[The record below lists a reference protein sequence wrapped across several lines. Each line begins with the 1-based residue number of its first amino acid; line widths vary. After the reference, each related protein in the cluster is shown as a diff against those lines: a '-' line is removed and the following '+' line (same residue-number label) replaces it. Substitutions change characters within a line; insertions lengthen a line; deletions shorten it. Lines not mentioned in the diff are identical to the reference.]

1 MSNILSNLID
11 TAGKW
16 VNETFIDTSE
26 LRRQLKGFHAV
37 DTPLS
42 QLGLDTYETGTKTK
56 KQQLDK
62 QVLWTLKNRN
72 ELFNRIDSIAD
83 HHIAKKIRD
92 VIISDGF
99 NEVNNSNEMFIKYT
113 DPENPEKAAQ
123 FTEDIRKMIRRTGFL
138 EILRDNIFSE
148 GFKYGELFLS
158 KQAEYGRGIIEVVDD
173 IDLRDHIAIYSK
185 ANFLG
190 AVRLKHGRRSAALDG
205 DFIPASKIAHFM
217 LNYERK
223 NLHIV
228 IDNKNYER
236 MQQIIKEK
244 IRCAA
249 PILEPVID
257 LIKQYNQLEVISGAI
272 ELARAI
278 QPILL
283 GVGVSPEQDIGKITK
298 QLQDWSNALNKNKNS
313 VINSI
318 QSDLISQETLLK
330 NMNTIELIPYD
341 VENNANAMRQ
351 ISLNYGET
359 NLIEKI
365 NDVRKTIAMAVGI
378 PEQYISTTTY
388 NGQKDTK
395 EDTIQTNPCYS
406 MMLSRIQILIAK
418 GLRDFAYDH
427 LKTKYSTEE
436 GILKRDVD
444 KDKIEVIFES
454 STNLNDRLENESMM
468 LRGEMMSSLLSVVDS
483 VAGSPNIDVK
493 VSTDAFL
500 EMWQS
505 QFRNTPSVRNV
516 FVKQTAEDIKVQ
528 RGDLGL
534 PDSDETTELPKI
546 EVPVQ
551 QDNVE
556 KEEEAEANFKEEAR
570 DRKSEQAEKERNM
583 KKAENDG
590 DDAIRGL
597 LG

>member
-1 MSNILSNLID
+1 MANIFSNFINS
-11 TAGKW
+11 AGQW
-16 VNETFIDTSE
+16 INETFIDTTE

-42 QLGLDTYETGTKTK
+42 RLGLDIYETNNQSK

-62 QVLWTLKNRN
+62 QIFWTLRDRN
-72 ELFNRIDSIAD
+72 ILFNRIDAIAD

-99 NEVNNSNEMFIKYT
+99 NEVNNSNEFFVKYT
-113 DPENPEKAAQ
+113 DNENPEKAEM
-123 FTEDIRKMIRRTGFL
+123 FTEDIRQMIRRTGFL

-158 KQAEYGRGIIEVVDD
+158 KKGENGRGIIEVVDD
-173 IDLRDHIAIYSK
+173 IELRDHIAIYSK

-190 AVRLKHGRRSAALDG
+190 AVRLKQGRRSASVLDG
-205 DFIPASKIAHFM
+205 DFIPASQIAHFM

-223 NLHIV
+223 NLHITV
-228 IDNKNYER
+228 GGKNYEK

-244 IRCAA
+244 IRCAS

-283 GVGVSPEQDIGKITK
+283 GVGVSPEQDLGKITK

-313 VINSI
+313 VLNSI
-318 QSDLISQETLLK
+318 QSDLINQETLLK
-330 NMNTIELIPYD
+330 NMNTIELVPYD

-351 ISLNYGET
+351 IMLNYGET

-365 NDVRKTIAMAVGI
+365 NDIRKTIAMAVGI

-418 GLRDFAYDH
+418 GIKDFAYDH
-427 LKTKYSTEE
+427 LRVKYSNEA
-436 GILKRDVD
+436 GVLKRDID
-444 KDKIEVIFES
+444 RDKIEVIFQS

-468 LRGEMMSSLLSVVDS
+468 LRGEMMSSLLSVIDS
-483 VAGSPNIDVK
+483 VAGSPNVQVK
-493 VSTDAFL
+493 VITDNFL
-500 EMWQS
+500 DMWRD
-505 QFRNTPSVRNV
+505 QFRSNPSVRDI
-516 FVKQTAEDIKVQ
+516 FAKQTAEDIKIQ
-528 RGDLGL
+528 RGDLDL
-534 PDSDETTELPKI
+534 PDTTTSTLPKI

-551 QDNVE
+551 AE
-556 KEEEAEANFKEEAR
+556 TPEEEPNSDTKEDAR
-570 DRKSEQAEKERNM
+570 ERKSEQAEKERNM

-590 DDAIRGL
+590 DDPIRRL

>member
-1 MSNILSNLID
+1 MANIFSNFINS
-11 TAGKW
+11 AGQW
-16 VNETFIDTSE
+16 INETFIDTTE

-42 QLGLDTYETGTKTK
+42 RLGLDIYETNNQSK

-62 QVLWTLKNRN
+62 QIFWTLRDRN
-72 ELFNRIDSIAD
+72 ILFNRIDAIAD

-99 NEVNNSNEMFIKYT
+99 NEVNNSNEFFVKYT
-113 DPENPEKAAQ
+113 DNENPEKAEM
-123 FTEDIRKMIRRTGFL
+123 FTEDIRQMIRRTGFL

-158 KQAEYGRGIIEVVDD
+158 KRGENGRGIIEVVDD
-173 IDLRDHIAIYSK
+173 IELRDHIAIYSK

-190 AVRLKHGRRSAALDG
+190 AVRLKQGRRSASVLDG
-205 DFIPASKIAHFM
+205 DFIPASQIAHFM

-223 NLHIV
+223 NLHITV
-228 IDNKNYER
+228 GGKNYEK

-244 IRCAA
+244 IRCAS

-283 GVGVSPEQDIGKITK
+283 GVGVSPEQDLGKITK

-313 VINSI
+313 VLSSI
-318 QSDLISQETLLK
+318 QSDLINQETLLK
-330 NMNTIELIPYD
+330 NMNTIELVPYD

-351 ISLNYGET
+351 IMLNYGET

-365 NDVRKTIAMAVGI
+365 NDIRKTIAMAVGI

-418 GLRDFAYDH
+418 GIKDFAYDH
-427 LKTKYSTEE
+427 LRVKYSNEA
-436 GILKRDVD
+436 GILKRDID
-444 KDKIEVIFES
+444 RDKIEVIFQS

-468 LRGEMMSSLLSVVDS
+468 LRGEMMSSLLSVIDS
-483 VAGSPNIDVK
+483 VAGSPNVQVK
-493 VSTDAFL
+493 VITDNFL
-500 EMWQS
+500 DMWRD
-505 QFRNTPSVRNV
+505 QFRSNPSVRDI
-516 FVKQTAEDIKVQ
+516 FAKQTAEDIKIQ
-528 RGDLGL
+528 RGDLDL
-534 PDSDETTELPKI
+534 PDTTTSTLPKI

-551 QDNVE
+551 AE
-556 KEEEAEANFKEEAR
+556 TPEEAPNSDTKEDAR
-570 DRKSEQAEKERNM
+570 ERKSEQAEKERNM

-590 DDAIRGL
+590 DDPIRGL

>member
-1 MSNILSNLID
+1 MTNIFSNFINS
-11 TAGKW
+11 AGQW
-16 VNETFIDTSE
+16 VNETFIDTTE

-42 QLGLDTYETGTKTK
+42 RLGLDIYETNDQSK

-62 QVLWTLKNRN
+62 QIFWTLRDRN
-72 ELFNRIDSIAD
+72 ILFNRIDAIAD

-99 NEVNNSNEMFIKYT
+99 NEVNNSNEFFVKYT
-113 DPENPEKAAQ
+113 DNENPEKAEM
-123 FTEDIRKMIRRTGFL
+123 FTEDIRQMIRRTGFL

-158 KQAEYGRGIIEVVDD
+158 KKAENGRGIIEVVDD
-173 IDLRDHIAIYSK
+173 IELRDHIAIYSK

-190 AVRLKHGRRSAALDG
+190 AVRLKQGRRSQSVLDG
-205 DFIPASKIAHFM
+205 DFIPASQIAHFM

-223 NLHIV
+223 NLHITV
-228 IDNKNYER
+228 GGKNYEK

-244 IRCAA
+244 IRCAS

-283 GVGVSPEQDIGKITK
+283 GVGVSPEQDMGKITK

-313 VINSI
+313 VLSSI
-318 QSDLISQETLLK
+318 QSDLINQETLLK
-330 NMNTIELIPYD
+330 NMNTIELVPYD

-351 ISLNYGET
+351 IMLNYGET

-365 NDVRKTIAMAVGI
+365 NDIRKTIAMAVGI

-406 MMLSRIQILIAK
+406 MMLSRVQILIAK
-418 GLRDFAYDH
+418 GIKDFAYDH
-427 LKTKYSTEE
+427 LRVKYSNEA
-436 GILKRDVD
+436 GVLKRDID
-444 KDKIEVIFES
+444 RDKIEVIFQS

-468 LRGEMMSSLLSVVDS
+468 LRGEMMSSLLSVIDS
-483 VAGSPNIDVK
+483 VAGSPNVQVK
-493 VSTDAFL
+493 VITDNFL
-500 EMWQS
+500 DMWRD
-505 QFRNTPSVRNV
+505 QFRSNPSVRDI
-516 FVKQTAEDIKVQ
+516 FAKQTAEDIKIQ
-528 RGDLGL
+528 RGDLDL
-534 PDSDETTELPKI
+534 PDTTTSTLPKI

-551 QDNVE
+551 AE
-556 KEEEAEANFKEEAR
+556 TPEEEPNSDTKEDAR
-570 DRKSEQAEKERNM
+570 ERKSEQAEKERNM

-590 DDAIRGL
+590 DDPIRGL

>member
-1 MSNILSNLID
+1 MANIFSNFINS
-11 TAGKW
+11 AGQW
-16 VNETFIDTSE
+16 INETFIDTTE
-26 LRRQLKGFHAV
+26 LRIQLKGFHAV

-42 QLGLDTYETGTKTK
+42 RLGLDIYETNNQSK

-62 QVLWTLKNRN
+62 QIFWTLRDRN
-72 ELFNRIDSIAD
+72 ILFNRIDAIAD

-99 NEVNNSNEMFIKYT
+99 NEVNNSNEFFVKYT
-113 DPENPEKAAQ
+113 DNENPEKAEM
-123 FTEDIRKMIRRTGFL
+123 FTEDIRQMIRRTGFL

-158 KQAEYGRGIIEVVDD
+158 KKGENGRGIIEVVDD
-173 IDLRDHIAIYSK
+173 IELRDHIAIYSK

-190 AVRLKHGRRSAALDG
+190 AVRLKQGRRSASVLDG
-205 DFIPASKIAHFM
+205 DFIPASQIAHFM

-223 NLHIV
+223 NLHITV
-228 IDNKNYER
+228 GGKNYEK

-244 IRCAA
+244 IRCAS

-283 GVGVSPEQDIGKITK
+283 GVGVSPEQDLGKITK

-313 VINSI
+313 VLNSI
-318 QSDLISQETLLK
+318 QSDLINQETLLK
-330 NMNTIELIPYD
+330 NMNTIELVPYD

-351 ISLNYGET
+351 IMLNYGET

-365 NDVRKTIAMAVGI
+365 NDIRKTIAMAVGI

-418 GLRDFAYDH
+418 GIKDFAYDH
-427 LKTKYSTEE
+427 LRVKYSNEA
-436 GILKRDVD
+436 GILKRDID
-444 KDKIEVIFES
+444 RDKIEVIFQS

-468 LRGEMMSSLLSVVDS
+468 LRGEMMSSLLSVIDS
-483 VAGSPNIDVK
+483 VAGSPNVQVK
-493 VSTDAFL
+493 VITDNFL
-500 EMWQS
+500 DMWRD
-505 QFRNTPSVRNV
+505 QFRSNPSVRDI
-516 FVKQTAEDIKVQ
+516 FAKQTAEDIKIQ
-528 RGDLGL
+528 RGDLDL
-534 PDSDETTELPKI
+534 PDTTTSTLPKI

-551 QDNVE
+551 AE
-556 KEEEAEANFKEEAR
+556 TPEEAPNSDTKEDAR
-570 DRKSEQAEKERNM
+570 ERKSEQAEKERNM

-590 DDAIRGL
+590 DDPIRGL

>member
-1 MSNILSNLID
+1 MANIFSNFINS
-11 TAGKW
+11 AGQW
-16 VNETFIDTSE
+16 INETFIDTTE

-42 QLGLDTYETGTKTK
+42 RLGLDIYETNNQSK

-62 QVLWTLKNRN
+62 QIFWTLRDRN
-72 ELFNRIDSIAD
+72 ILFNRIDAIAD

-99 NEVNNSNEMFIKYT
+99 NEVNNSNEFFVKYT
-113 DPENPEKAAQ
+113 DNENPEKAEM
-123 FTEDIRKMIRRTGFL
+123 FTEDIRQMIRRTGFL

-158 KQAEYGRGIIEVVDD
+158 KKGENGRGIIEVVDD
-173 IDLRDHIAIYSK
+173 IELRDHIAIYSK

-190 AVRLKHGRRSAALDG
+190 AVRLKQGRRSASVLDG
-205 DFIPASKIAHFM
+205 DFIPASQIAHFM

-223 NLHIV
+223 NLHITV
-228 IDNKNYER
+228 GGKNYEK

-244 IRCAA
+244 IRCAS

-283 GVGVSPEQDIGKITK
+283 GVGVSPEQDLGKITK

-313 VINSI
+313 VLNSI
-318 QSDLISQETLLK
+318 QSDLINQETLLK
-330 NMNTIELIPYD
+330 NMNTIELVPYD
-341 VENNANAMRQ
+341 VGNNANAMRQ
-351 ISLNYGET
+351 IMLNYGET

-365 NDVRKTIAMAVGI
+365 NDIRKTIAMAVGI

-418 GLRDFAYDH
+418 GIKDFAYDH
-427 LKTKYSTEE
+427 LRVKYSNEA
-436 GILKRDVD
+436 GILKRDID
-444 KDKIEVIFES
+444 RDKIEVIFQS

-468 LRGEMMSSLLSVVDS
+468 LRGEMMSSLLSVIDS
-483 VAGSPNIDVK
+483 VAGSPNVQVK
-493 VSTDAFL
+493 VITDNFL
-500 EMWQS
+500 DMWRD
-505 QFRNTPSVRNV
+505 QFRSNPSVRDI
-516 FVKQTAEDIKVQ
+516 FAKQTAEDIKIQ
-528 RGDLGL
+528 RGDLDL
-534 PDSDETTELPKI
+534 PDTTTSTLPKI

-551 QDNVE
+551 AE
-556 KEEEAEANFKEEAR
+556 TPKEAPNSDTKEDAR
-570 DRKSEQAEKERNM
+570 ERKSEQAEKERNM

-590 DDAIRGL
+590 DDPIRGL

>member
-1 MSNILSNLID
+1 MTNIFSNFINS
-11 TAGKW
+11 AGQW
-16 VNETFIDTSE
+16 INETFIDTTE

-42 QLGLDTYETGTKTK
+42 RLGLDIYETNNQSK

-62 QVLWTLKNRN
+62 QIFWTLRDRN
-72 ELFNRIDSIAD
+72 ILFNRIDAIAD

-99 NEVNNSNEMFIKYT
+99 NEVNNSNEFFVKYT
-113 DPENPEKAAQ
+113 DNENPEKAEM
-123 FTEDIRKMIRRTGFL
+123 FTEDIRQMIRRTGFL

-158 KQAEYGRGIIEVVDD
+158 KKGENGRGIIEVVDD
-173 IDLRDHIAIYSK
+173 IELRDHIAIYSK

-190 AVRLKHGRRSAALDG
+190 AVRLKQGRRSQSVLDG
-205 DFIPASKIAHFM
+205 DFIPASQIAHFM

-223 NLHIV
+223 NLHITV
-228 IDNKNYER
+228 GGKNYEKMR
-236 MQQIIKEK
+236 QIIKEK
-244 IRCAA
+244 IRCAS

-272 ELARAI
+272 EFARAI

-283 GVGVSPEQDIGKITK
+283 GVGVSPEQDLGKITK

-313 VINSI
+313 VLNSI
-318 QSDLISQETLLK
+318 QSDLINQETLLK
-330 NMNTIELIPYD
+330 NMNTIELVPYD

-351 ISLNYGET
+351 IMLNYGET

-365 NDVRKTIAMAVGI
+365 NDIRKTIAMAVGI

-418 GLRDFAYDH
+418 GIKDFAYDH
-427 LKTKYSTEE
+427 LRVKYSNEA
-436 GILKRDVD
+436 GVLKRDID
-444 KDKIEVIFES
+444 RDKIEVIFQS

-468 LRGEMMSSLLSVVDS
+468 LRGEMMSSLLSVIDS
-483 VAGSPNIDVK
+483 VAGSPNVQVK
-493 VSTDAFL
+493 VITDNFL
-500 EMWQS
+500 DMWRD
-505 QFRNTPSVRNV
+505 QFRSNPSVRDI
-516 FVKQTAEDIKVQ
+516 FAKQTAEDIKIQ
-528 RGDLGL
+528 RGDLDL
-534 PDSDETTELPKI
+534 PDTTTSTLPKI

-551 QDNVE
+551 AE
-556 KEEEAEANFKEEAR
+556 TPEEAPNSDTKEDAR
-570 DRKSEQAEKERNM
+570 ERKSEQAEKERNM

-590 DDAIRGL
+590 DDPIRGL

>member
-1 MSNILSNLID
+1 MANIFSNFINS
-11 TAGKW
+11 AGQW
-16 VNETFIDTSE
+16 INETFIDTTE

-42 QLGLDTYETGTKTK
+42 RLGLDIYETNNQSK

-62 QVLWTLKNRN
+62 QIFWTLRDRN
-72 ELFNRIDSIAD
+72 ILFNRIDAIAD

-99 NEVNNSNEMFIKYT
+99 NEVNNSNEFFVKYT
-113 DPENPEKAAQ
+113 DNENPEKAEM
-123 FTEDIRKMIRRTGFL
+123 FTEDIRQMIRRTGFL

-158 KQAEYGRGIIEVVDD
+158 KKGENGRGIIEVVDD
-173 IDLRDHIAIYSK
+173 IELRDHIAIYSK

-190 AVRLKHGRRSAALDG
+190 AVRLKQGRRSASVLDG
-205 DFIPASKIAHFM
+205 DFIPASQIAHFM

-223 NLHIV
+223 NLHITV
-228 IDNKNYER
+228 GGKNYEK

-244 IRCAA
+244 IRCAS

-283 GVGVSPEQDIGKITK
+283 GVGVSPEQDLGKITK

-313 VINSI
+313 VLNSI
-318 QSDLISQETLLK
+318 QSDLINQETLLK
-330 NMNTIELIPYD
+330 NMNTIELVPYD

-351 ISLNYGET
+351 IMLNYGET

-365 NDVRKTIAMAVGI
+365 NDIRKTIAMAVGI

-418 GLRDFAYDH
+418 GIKDFAYDH
-427 LKTKYSTEE
+427 LRVKYSNEA
-436 GILKRDVD
+436 GILKRDID
-444 KDKIEVIFES
+444 RDKIEVIFQS

-468 LRGEMMSSLLSVVDS
+468 LRGEMMSSLLSVIDS
-483 VAGSPNIDVK
+483 VAGSPNVQVK
-493 VSTDAFL
+493 VITDNFL
-500 EMWQS
+500 DMWRD
-505 QFRNTPSVRNV
+505 QFRSNPSVRDI
-516 FVKQTAEDIKVQ
+516 FAKQTAEDIKIQ
-528 RGDLGL
+528 RGDLDL
-534 PDSDETTELPKI
+534 PDTTTSTLPKI

-551 QDNVE
+551 AE
-556 KEEEAEANFKEEAR
+556 TPEEEPNSDTKEDAR
-570 DRKSEQAEKERNM
+570 ERKSEQAEKERNM

-590 DDAIRGL
+590 DDPIRGL

>member
-1 MSNILSNLID
+1 MTNIFSNFINS
-11 TAGKW
+11 AGQW
-16 VNETFIDTSE
+16 INETFIDTTE

-42 QLGLDTYETGTKTK
+42 RLGLDIYETNNQSK

-62 QVLWTLKNRN
+62 QIFWTLRDRN
-72 ELFNRIDSIAD
+72 ILFNRIDAIAD

-99 NEVNNSNEMFIKYT
+99 NEVNNSNEFCVKYT
-113 DPENPEKAAQ
+113 DNENPEKAEM
-123 FTEDIRKMIRRTGFL
+123 FTEDIRQMIRRTGFL

-158 KQAEYGRGIIEVVDD
+158 KKGENGRGIIEVVDD
-173 IDLRDHIAIYSK
+173 IELRDHIAIYSK

-190 AVRLKHGRRSAALDG
+190 AVRLKQGRRSQSVLDG
-205 DFIPASKIAHFM
+205 DFIPASQIAHFM

-223 NLHIV
+223 NLHITV
-228 IDNKNYER
+228 GGKNYEK

-244 IRCAA
+244 IRCAS

-283 GVGVSPEQDIGKITK
+283 GVGVSPEQDLGKITK

-313 VINSI
+313 VLNSI
-318 QSDLISQETLLK
+318 QSDLINQETLLK
-330 NMNTIELIPYD
+330 NMNTIELVPYD

-351 ISLNYGET
+351 IMLNYGET

-365 NDVRKTIAMAVGI
+365 NDIRKTIAMAVGI

-418 GLRDFAYDH
+418 GIKDFAYDH
-427 LKTKYSTEE
+427 LRVKYSNEA
-436 GILKRDVD
+436 GILKRDID
-444 KDKIEVIFES
+444 RDKIEVIFQS

-468 LRGEMMSSLLSVVDS
+468 LRGEMMSSLLSVIDS
-483 VAGSPNIDVK
+483 VAGSPNVQVK
-493 VSTDAFL
+493 VITDNFL
-500 EMWQS
+500 DMWRD
-505 QFRNTPSVRNV
+505 QFRSNPSVRDI
-516 FVKQTAEDIKVQ
+516 FAKQTAEDIKIQ
-528 RGDLGL
+528 RGDLDL
-534 PDSDETTELPKI
+534 PDTTTSTLPKI

-551 QDNVE
+551 AE
-556 KEEEAEANFKEEAR
+556 TPEEEPNSDTKEDAR
-570 DRKSEQAEKERNM
+570 ERKSEQAEKERNM

-590 DDAIRGL
+590 DDPIRGL

>member
-1 MSNILSNLID
+1 MANIFSNFINS
-11 TAGKW
+11 AGQW
-16 VNETFIDTSE
+16 INETFIDTTE

-42 QLGLDTYETGTKTK
+42 SLGLDMYETNNNSK

-62 QVLWTLKNRN
+62 QIYWTLRDRN
-72 ELFNRIDSIAD
+72 MLFNRIDAIAD

-99 NEVNNSNEMFIKYT
+99 NEVNNSNEFFVKYT
-113 DPENPEKAAQ
+113 DPEDPEKAEM

-158 KQAEYGRGIIEVVDD
+158 KTGENGRGIIEVVDD
-173 IDLRDHIAIYSK
+173 IELRDHIAIYSK

-190 AVRLKHGRRSAALDG
+190 AVRLKQGRRSSSVLDG

-223 NLHIV
+223 NLHITV
-228 IDNKNYER
+228 GGKNYDR

-244 IRCAA
+244 VRCAS

-283 GVGVSPEQDIGKITK
+283 GVGISPEQDIGKITK

-313 VINSI
+313 VLSSI
-318 QSDLISQETLLK
+318 QSDLINQETLLK

-351 ISLNYGET
+351 IMLNYGET

-406 MMLSRIQILIAK
+406 MMLSRVQILIAK
-418 GLRDFAYDH
+418 GIRDFAYDH
-427 LKTKYSTEE
+427 LRVKYSNEA
-436 GILKRDVD
+436 GILKRDID
-444 KDKIEVIFES
+444 KDKIEVIFQS

-468 LRGEMMSSLLSVVDS
+468 LRGEMMSSLLSVIDS
-483 VAGSPNIDVK
+483 VAGSPNIEVK
-493 VSTDAFL
+493 VITDNFL
-500 EMWQS
+500 GMWRD
-505 QFRNTPSVRNV
+505 QFRSNPSVRDI
-516 FVKQTAEDIKVQ
+516 FERQTAEDIKIQ
-528 RGDLGL
+528 RGDLDL
-534 PDSDETTELPKI
+534 PDTSTSTVPKI
-546 EVPVQ
+546 EVPIQ
-551 QDNVE
+551 ADEQPEGPNSDT
-556 KEEEAEANFKEEAR
+556 KEDVRE
-570 DRKSEQAEKERNM
+570 RKSEQAEKERNM

-590 DDAIRGL
+590 DDPIRGL

>member
-1 MSNILSNLID
+1 MANIFSNFINS
-11 TAGKW
+11 AGQW
-16 VNETFIDTSE
+16 INETFIDTTE

-42 QLGLDTYETGTKTK
+42 RLGLDIYETNNQSK

-62 QVLWTLKNRN
+62 QIFWTLRDRN
-72 ELFNRIDSIAD
+72 ILFNRIDAIAD

-99 NEVNNSNEMFIKYT
+99 NEVNNSNEFFVKYT
-113 DPENPEKAAQ
+113 DNENPEKAEM
-123 FTEDIRKMIRRTGFL
+123 FTEDIRQMIRRTGFL

-158 KQAEYGRGIIEVVDD
+158 KKGENGRGIIEVVDD
-173 IDLRDHIAIYSK
+173 IELRDHIAIYSK

-190 AVRLKHGRRSAALDG
+190 AVRLKQGRRSASVLDG
-205 DFIPASKIAHFM
+205 DFIPASQIAHFM

-223 NLHIV
+223 NLHITV
-228 IDNKNYER
+228 GGKNYEK

-244 IRCAA
+244 IRCAS

-283 GVGVSPEQDIGKITK
+283 GVGVSPEQDLGKITK

-313 VINSI
+313 VLNSI
-318 QSDLISQETLLK
+318 QSDLINQETLLK
-330 NMNTIELIPYD
+330 NMNTIELVPYD

-351 ISLNYGET
+351 IMLNYGET

-365 NDVRKTIAMAVGI
+365 NDIRKTIAMAVGI

-418 GLRDFAYDH
+418 GIKDFAYDH
-427 LKTKYSTEE
+427 LRVKYSNEA
-436 GILKRDVD
+436 GILKRDID
-444 KDKIEVIFES
+444 RDKIEVIFQS

-468 LRGEMMSSLLSVVDS
+468 LRGEMMSSLLSVIDS
-483 VAGSPNIDVK
+483 VAGSPNVQVK
-493 VSTDAFL
+493 VITDNFL
-500 EMWQS
+500 DMWRD
-505 QFRNTPSVRNV
+505 QFRSNPSVRDI
-516 FVKQTAEDIKVQ
+516 FAKQTAEDIKIQ
-528 RGDLGL
+528 RGDLDL
-534 PDSDETTELPKI
+534 PDTTTSTLPKI

-551 QDNVE
+551 AETPQEAPNSDT
-556 KEEEAEANFKEEAR
+556 KEDAR
-570 DRKSEQAEKERNM
+570 ERKSEQAEKERNM

-590 DDAIRGL
+590 DDPIRGL

>member
-1 MSNILSNLID
+1 MANIFSNFINS
-11 TAGKW
+11 AGQW
-16 VNETFIDTSE
+16 INEAFIHTTE

-42 QLGLDTYETGTKTK
+42 RLGLDIYETNNQSK

-62 QVLWTLKNRN
+62 QIFWTLRDRN
-72 ELFNRIDSIAD
+72 ILFNRIDAIAD

-99 NEVNNSNEMFIKYT
+99 NEVNNSNEFFVKYT
-113 DPENPEKAAQ
+113 DNENPEKAEM
-123 FTEDIRKMIRRTGFL
+123 FTEDIRQMIRRTGFL

-158 KQAEYGRGIIEVVDD
+158 KRGENGRGIIEVVDD
-173 IDLRDHIAIYSK
+173 IELRDHIAIYSK

-190 AVRLKHGRRSAALDG
+190 AVRLKQGRRSASVLDG
-205 DFIPASKIAHFM
+205 DFIPASQIAHFM

-223 NLHIV
+223 NLHITV
-228 IDNKNYER
+228 GGKNYEK

-244 IRCAA
+244 IRCAS

-283 GVGVSPEQDIGKITK
+283 GVGVSPEQDLGKVTK

-313 VINSI
+313 VLSSI
-318 QSDLISQETLLK
+318 QSDLINQETLLK
-330 NMNTIELIPYD
+330 NMNTIELVPYD

-351 ISLNYGET
+351 IMLNYGET

-365 NDVRKTIAMAVGI
+365 NDIRKTIAMAVGI

-418 GLRDFAYDH
+418 GIKDFAYDH
-427 LKTKYSTEE
+427 LRVKYSNEA
-436 GILKRDVD
+436 GILKRDID
-444 KDKIEVIFES
+444 RDKIEVIFQS

-468 LRGEMMSSLLSVVDS
+468 LRGEMMSSLLSVIDS
-483 VAGSPNIDVK
+483 VAGSPNVQVK
-493 VSTDAFL
+493 VITDNFL
-500 EMWQS
+500 DMWRD
-505 QFRNTPSVRNV
+505 QFRSNPSVRDI
-516 FVKQTAEDIKVQ
+516 FAKQTAEDIKIQ
-528 RGDLGL
+528 RGDLDL
-534 PDSDETTELPKI
+534 PDTTTSTLPKI

-551 QDNVE
+551 AE
-556 KEEEAEANFKEEAR
+556 TPEEAPNSDTKEDAR
-570 DRKSEQAEKERNM
+570 ERKSEQAEKERNM

-590 DDAIRGL
+590 DDPIRGL

>member
-1 MSNILSNLID
+1 MANIFSNFINS
-11 TAGKW
+11 AGQW
-16 VNETFIDTSE
+16 INETFIDTTE

-42 QLGLDTYETGTKTK
+42 RLGLDMYETNNNSK

-62 QVLWTLKNRN
+62 QIYWTLRDRN
-72 ELFNRIDSIAD
+72 MLFNRIDAIAD

-99 NEVNNSNEMFIKYT
+99 NEVNNSNEFFVKYT
-113 DPENPEKAAQ
+113 DPENPEKAEM

-158 KQAEYGRGIIEVVDD
+158 KTAENGRGIIEVVDD
-173 IDLRDHIAIYSK
+173 IELRDHIAVYSK

-190 AVRLKHGRRSAALDG
+190 AVRLKQGRRSSSVLDG

-223 NLHIV
+223 NLHITV
-228 IDNKNYER
+228 GGKNYDR

-244 IRCAA
+244 VRCAS

-283 GVGVSPEQDIGKITK
+283 GVGISPEQDISKITK

-313 VINSI
+313 VLSSI

-351 ISLNYGET
+351 IMLNYGET

-406 MMLSRIQILIAK
+406 MMLSRVQILIAK
-418 GLRDFAYDH
+418 GIRDFAYDH
-427 LKTKYSTEE
+427 LRVKYSNEA
-436 GILKRDVD
+436 GILKRDID
-444 KDKIEVIFES
+444 KDKIEVIFQS
-454 STNLNDRLENESMM
+454 STNLNDRLETN
-468 LRGEMMSSLLSVVDS
+468 
-483 VAGSPNIDVK
+483 
-493 VSTDAFL
+493 
-500 EMWQS
+500 Q
-505 QFRNTPSVRNV
+505 
-516 FVKQTAEDIKVQ
+516 
-528 RGDLGL
+528 
-534 PDSDETTELPKI
+534 
-546 EVPVQ
+546 
-551 QDNVE
+551 
-556 KEEEAEANFKEEAR
+556 
-570 DRKSEQAEKERNM
+570 
-583 KKAENDG
+583 
-590 DDAIRGL
+590 
-597 LG
+597 

>member
-1 MSNILSNLID
+1 MANIFSNFINS
-11 TAGKW
+11 AGQW
-16 VNETFIDTSE
+16 INETFIDTTE

-42 QLGLDTYETGTKTK
+42 RLGLDIYETNNQSK

-62 QVLWTLKNRN
+62 QIFWTLRDRN
-72 ELFNRIDSIAD
+72 ILFNRIDAIAD

-99 NEVNNSNEMFIKYT
+99 NEVNNSNEFFVKYT
-113 DPENPEKAAQ
+113 DNENPEKAEM
-123 FTEDIRKMIRRTGFL
+123 FTEDIRQMIRRTGFL

-158 KQAEYGRGIIEVVDD
+158 KKGENGRGIIEVVDD
-173 IDLRDHIAIYSK
+173 IGLRDHIAIYSK

-190 AVRLKHGRRSAALDG
+190 AVRLKQGRRSASVLDG
-205 DFIPASKIAHFM
+205 DFIPASQIAHFM

-223 NLHIV
+223 NLHITV
-228 IDNKNYER
+228 GGKNYEK

-244 IRCAA
+244 IRCAS

-283 GVGVSPEQDIGKITK
+283 GVGVSPEQDLGKVTK

-313 VINSI
+313 VLNSI
-318 QSDLISQETLLK
+318 QSDLINQETLLK
-330 NMNTIELIPYD
+330 NMNTIELVPYD

-351 ISLNYGET
+351 IMLNYGET

-365 NDVRKTIAMAVGI
+365 NDIRKTIAMAVGI

-418 GLRDFAYDH
+418 GIKDFAYDH
-427 LKTKYSTEE
+427 LRVKYSNEA
-436 GILKRDVD
+436 GILKRDID
-444 KDKIEVIFES
+444 RDKIEVIFQS

-468 LRGEMMSSLLSVVDS
+468 LRGEMMSSLLSVIDS
-483 VAGSPNIDVK
+483 VAGSPNVQVK
-493 VSTDAFL
+493 VITDNFL
-500 EMWQS
+500 DMWRD
-505 QFRNTPSVRNV
+505 QFRSNPSVRDI
-516 FVKQTAEDIKVQ
+516 FAKQTAEDIKIQ
-528 RGDLGL
+528 RGDLDL
-534 PDSDETTELPKI
+534 PDTTTSTLPKI

-551 QDNVE
+551 AE
-556 KEEEAEANFKEEAR
+556 TPEEAPNSDTKEDAR
-570 DRKSEQAEKERNM
+570 ERKSEQAEKERNM

-590 DDAIRGL
+590 DDPIRGL

>member
-1 MSNILSNLID
+1 MANIFSNFINS
-11 TAGKW
+11 AGQW
-16 VNETFIDTSE
+16 INETFIDTTE

-42 QLGLDTYETGTKTK
+42 RLGLDIYETNNQSK

-62 QVLWTLKNRN
+62 QIFWTLRDRN
-72 ELFNRIDSIAD
+72 ILFNRIDAIAD

-99 NEVNNSNEMFIKYT
+99 NEVNNSNEFFVKYT
-113 DPENPEKAAQ
+113 DNENPEKAEM
-123 FTEDIRKMIRRTGFL
+123 FTEDIRQMIRRTGFL

-158 KQAEYGRGIIEVVDD
+158 KKGENGRGIIEVVDD
-173 IDLRDHIAIYSK
+173 IELRDHIAIYSK

-190 AVRLKHGRRSAALDG
+190 AVRLKQGRRSQSVLDG
-205 DFIPASKIAHFM
+205 DFIPASQIAHFM

-223 NLHIV
+223 NLHITV
-228 IDNKNYER
+228 GGKNYEK

-244 IRCAA
+244 IRCAS

-283 GVGVSPEQDIGKITK
+283 GVGVSPEQDLGKITK

-313 VINSI
+313 VLNSI
-318 QSDLISQETLLK
+318 QSDLINQETLLK
-330 NMNTIELIPYD
+330 NMNTIELVPYD

-351 ISLNYGET
+351 IMLNYGET

-365 NDVRKTIAMAVGI
+365 NDIRKTIAMAVGI

-418 GLRDFAYDH
+418 GIKDFAYDH
-427 LKTKYSTEE
+427 LRVKYSNEA
-436 GILKRDVD
+436 GVLKRDID
-444 KDKIEVIFES
+444 RDKIEVIFQS

-468 LRGEMMSSLLSVVDS
+468 LRGEMMSSLLSVIDS
-483 VAGSPNIDVK
+483 VAGSPNVQVK
-493 VSTDAFL
+493 VITDNFL
-500 EMWQS
+500 DMWRD
-505 QFRNTPSVRNV
+505 QFRSNPSVRDI
-516 FVKQTAEDIKVQ
+516 FAKQTAEDIKIQ
-528 RGDLGL
+528 RGDLDL
-534 PDSDETTELPKI
+534 PDTTTSTLPKI

-551 QDNVE
+551 AE
-556 KEEEAEANFKEEAR
+556 TPKEEPNSDTKEDAR
-570 DRKSEQAEKERNM
+570 ERKSEQAEKERNM

-590 DDAIRGL
+590 DDPIRGL

>member
-1 MSNILSNLID
+1 MANIFSNFINS
-11 TAGKW
+11 AGQW
-16 VNETFIDTSE
+16 INETFIDTTE

-42 QLGLDTYETGTKTK
+42 RLGLDIYETNNQSK

-62 QVLWTLKNRN
+62 QIFWTLRDRN
-72 ELFNRIDSIAD
+72 ILFNRIDAIAD

-99 NEVNNSNEMFIKYT
+99 NEVNNSNEFFVKYT
-113 DPENPEKAAQ
+113 DNENPEKAEM
-123 FTEDIRKMIRRTGFL
+123 FTEDIRQMIRRTGFL

-158 KQAEYGRGIIEVVDD
+158 KKGENGRGIIEVVDD
-173 IDLRDHIAIYSK
+173 IELRDHIAIYSK

-190 AVRLKHGRRSAALDG
+190 AVRLKQGRRSASVLDG
-205 DFIPASKIAHFM
+205 DFIPASQIAHFM

-223 NLHIV
+223 NLHITV
-228 IDNKNYER
+228 GGKNYEK

-244 IRCAA
+244 IRCAS

-283 GVGVSPEQDIGKITK
+283 GVGVSPEQDLGKITK

-313 VINSI
+313 VLNSI
-318 QSDLISQETLLK
+318 QSDLINQETLLK
-330 NMNTIELIPYD
+330 NMNTIELVPYD

-351 ISLNYGET
+351 IMLNYGET

-365 NDVRKTIAMAVGI
+365 NDIRKTIAMAVGI

-418 GLRDFAYDH
+418 GIKDFAYDH
-427 LKTKYSTEE
+427 LRVKYSNEA
-436 GILKRDVD
+436 GILKRDID
-444 KDKIEVIFES
+444 RDKIEVIFQS

-468 LRGEMMSSLLSVVDS
+468 LRGEMMSSLLSVIDS
-483 VAGSPNIDVK
+483 VAGSPNVQVK
-493 VSTDAFL
+493 VITDNFL
-500 EMWQS
+500 DMWRD
-505 QFRNTPSVRNV
+505 QFRSNPSVRDI
-516 FVKQTAEDIKVQ
+516 FAKQTAEDIKIQ
-528 RGDLGL
+528 RGDLDL
-534 PDSDETTELPKI
+534 PDTTTSTLPKI

-551 QDNVE
+551 AE
-556 KEEEAEANFKEEAR
+556 TPEEAPNSDTKEDAR
-570 DRKSEQAEKERNM
+570 ERKSEQAEKERNM

-590 DDAIRGL
+590 DDPIRGL

>member
-1 MSNILSNLID
+1 MANIFSNFINS
-11 TAGKW
+11 AGQW
-16 VNETFIDTSE
+16 INETFIDTTE

-42 QLGLDTYETGTKTK
+42 RLGLDIYETNDQSK

-62 QVLWTLKNRN
+62 QIFWTLRDRN
-72 ELFNRIDSIAD
+72 ILFNRIDAIAD

-99 NEVNNSNEMFIKYT
+99 NEVNNSNEFFVKYT
-113 DPENPEKAAQ
+113 DNENPEKAEM
-123 FTEDIRKMIRRTGFL
+123 FTEDIRQMIRRTGFL

-158 KQAEYGRGIIEVVDD
+158 KRGENGRGIIEVVDD
-173 IDLRDHIAIYSK
+173 IELRDHIAIYSK

-190 AVRLKHGRRSAALDG
+190 AVRLKQGRRSQSVLDG
-205 DFIPASKIAHFM
+205 DFIPAAQIAHFM

-223 NLHIV
+223 NLHITV
-228 IDNKNYER
+228 GGKNYEK

-244 IRCAA
+244 IRCAS

-283 GVGVSPEQDIGKITK
+283 GVGVSPEQDMGKVTK

-313 VINSI
+313 VLSSI
-318 QSDLISQETLLK
+318 QSDLINQETLLK
-330 NMNTIELIPYD
+330 NMNTIELVPYD

-351 ISLNYGET
+351 IMLNYGET

-365 NDVRKTIAMAVGI
+365 NDIRKTIAMAVGI

-406 MMLSRIQILIAK
+406 MMLSRVQILIAK
-418 GLRDFAYDH
+418 GIKDFAYDH
-427 LKTKYSTEE
+427 LRVKYSNEA
-436 GILKRDVD
+436 GVLKRDID
-444 KDKIEVIFES
+444 RDKIEVIFQS

-468 LRGEMMSSLLSVVDS
+468 LRGEMMSSLLSVIDS
-483 VAGSPNIDVK
+483 VAGSPNVQVK
-493 VSTDAFL
+493 VITDNFL
-500 EMWQS
+500 DMWRD
-505 QFRNTPSVRNV
+505 QFRSNPSVRDI
-516 FVKQTAEDIKVQ
+516 FAKQTAEDIKIQ
-528 RGDLGL
+528 RGDLDL
-534 PDSDETTELPKI
+534 PDTTTSTLPKI

-551 QDNVE
+551 AE
-556 KEEEAEANFKEEAR
+556 TPEEEPNSDTKEDAR
-570 DRKSEQAEKERNM
+570 ERKSEQAEKERNM

-590 DDAIRGL
+590 DDPIRGL

>member
-1 MSNILSNLID
+1 MANIFSNFINS
-11 TAGKW
+11 AGQW
-16 VNETFIDTSE
+16 INETFIDTTE

-42 QLGLDTYETGTKTK
+42 RLGLDMYETNNNSK

-62 QVLWTLKNRN
+62 QIYWTLRDRN
-72 ELFNRIDSIAD
+72 MLFNRIDAIAD

-99 NEVNNSNEMFIKYT
+99 NEVNNSNEFFVKYT
-113 DPENPEKAAQ
+113 DPENPEKAEM

-158 KQAEYGRGIIEVVDD
+158 KTTENGRGIIEVVDD
-173 IDLRDHIAIYSK
+173 IELRDHIAVYSK

-190 AVRLKHGRRSAALDG
+190 AVRLKQGRRSSSVLDG

-223 NLHIV
+223 NLHIT
-228 IDNKNYER
+228 IGGKNYDR

-244 IRCAA
+244 VRCAS

-283 GVGVSPEQDIGKITK
+283 GVGISPEQDISKITK

-313 VINSI
+313 VLSSI

-351 ISLNYGET
+351 IMLNYGET

-406 MMLSRIQILIAK
+406 MMLSRVQILIAK
-418 GLRDFAYDH
+418 GIRDFAYDH
-427 LKTKYSTEE
+427 LRVKYSNEA
-436 GILKRDVD
+436 GILKRDID
-444 KDKIEVIFES
+444 KDKIEVIFQS

-468 LRGEMMSSLLSVVDS
+468 LRGEMMSSLLSVIDS
-483 VAGSPNIDVK
+483 VAGSPNIEVK
-493 VSTDAFL
+493 VITDNFL
-500 EMWQS
+500 GMWRD
-505 QFRNTPSVRNV
+505 QFRSNPSVRDI
-516 FVKQTAEDIKVQ
+516 FERQTAEDIKIQ
-528 RGDLGL
+528 RGDLDL
-534 PDSDETTELPKI
+534 PDTSTSTVPKI

-551 QDNVE
+551 ADEQPEAPNRDT
-556 KEEEAEANFKEEAR
+556 KEDVRE
-570 DRKSEQAEKERNM
+570 RKSEQAEKERNM

-590 DDAIRGL
+590 DDPIRGL

>member
-1 MSNILSNLID
+1 MANIFSNFINS
-11 TAGKW
+11 AGQW
-16 VNETFIDTSE
+16 INETFIDTTE

-42 QLGLDTYETGTKTK
+42 RLGLDIYETNNQSK

-62 QVLWTLKNRN
+62 QIFWTLRDRN
-72 ELFNRIDSIAD
+72 ILFNRIDAIAD

-99 NEVNNSNEMFIKYT
+99 NEVNNSNEFFVKYT
-113 DPENPEKAAQ
+113 DNENPEKAEM
-123 FTEDIRKMIRRTGFL
+123 FTEDIRQMIRRTGFL

-158 KQAEYGRGIIEVVDD
+158 KKGENGRGIIEVVDD
-173 IDLRDHIAIYSK
+173 IELRDHIAIYSK

-190 AVRLKHGRRSAALDG
+190 AVRLKQGRRSASVLDG
-205 DFIPASKIAHFM
+205 DFIPASQIAHFM

-223 NLHIV
+223 NLHITV
-228 IDNKNYER
+228 GGKNYEK

-244 IRCAA
+244 IRCAS

-283 GVGVSPEQDIGKITK
+283 GVGVSPEQDLGKITK

-313 VINSI
+313 VLNSI
-318 QSDLISQETLLK
+318 QSDLINQETLLK
-330 NMNTIELIPYD
+330 NMNTIELVPYD

-351 ISLNYGET
+351 IMLNYGET

-365 NDVRKTIAMAVGI
+365 NDIRKTIAMAVGI

-418 GLRDFAYDH
+418 GIKDFAYDH
-427 LKTKYSTEE
+427 LRVKYSNEA
-436 GILKRDVD
+436 GILKRDID
-444 KDKIEVIFES
+444 RDKIEVIFQS

-468 LRGEMMSSLLSVVDS
+468 LRGEMMSSLLSVIDS
-483 VAGSPNIDVK
+483 VAGSPNVQVK
-493 VSTDAFL
+493 VITDNFL
-500 EMWQS
+500 DMWRD
-505 QFRNTPSVRNV
+505 QFRSNPSVRDI
-516 FVKQTAEDIKVQ
+516 FAKQTAEDIKIQ
-528 RGDLGL
+528 RGDLDL
-534 PDSDETTELPKI
+534 PDTTTSTLPKI

-551 QDNVE
+551 AETPEAPNSDT
-556 KEEEAEANFKEEAR
+556 KEDAR
-570 DRKSEQAEKERNM
+570 ERKSEQAEKERNM

-590 DDAIRGL
+590 DDPIRGL

>member
-1 MSNILSNLID
+1 MANIFSNFINS
-11 TAGKW
+11 AGQW
-16 VNETFIDTSE
+16 INETFIDTTE

-42 QLGLDTYETGTKTK
+42 RLGLDIYETNNQSK

-62 QVLWTLKNRN
+62 QIFWTLRDRN
-72 ELFNRIDSIAD
+72 ILFNRIDAIAD

-99 NEVNNSNEMFIKYT
+99 NEVNNSNEFFVKYT
-113 DPENPEKAAQ
+113 DNENPEKAEM
-123 FTEDIRKMIRRTGFL
+123 FTEDIRQMIRRTGFL

-158 KQAEYGRGIIEVVDD
+158 KKGENGRGIIEVVDD
-173 IDLRDHIAIYSK
+173 IELRDHIAIYSK

-190 AVRLKHGRRSAALDG
+190 AVRLKQGRRSASVLDG
-205 DFIPASKIAHFM
+205 DFIPASQIAHFM

-223 NLHIV
+223 NLHITV
-228 IDNKNYER
+228 GGKNYEK

-244 IRCAA
+244 IRCAS

-283 GVGVSPEQDIGKITK
+283 GVGVSPEQDLGKITK

-313 VINSI
+313 VLNSI
-318 QSDLISQETLLK
+318 QSDLINQETLLK
-330 NMNTIELIPYD
+330 NMNTIELVPYD

-351 ISLNYGET
+351 IMLNYGET

-365 NDVRKTIAMAVGI
+365 NDIRKTIAMAVGI

-406 MMLSRIQILIAK
+406 MMLSRVQILIAK
-418 GLRDFAYDH
+418 GIKDFAYDH
-427 LKTKYSTEE
+427 LRVKYSNEA
-436 GILKRDVD
+436 GILKRDID
-444 KDKIEVIFES
+444 RDKIEVIFQS

-468 LRGEMMSSLLSVVDS
+468 LRGEMMSSLLSVIDS
-483 VAGSPNIDVK
+483 VAGSPNVQVK
-493 VSTDAFL
+493 VITDNFL
-500 EMWQS
+500 DMWRD
-505 QFRNTPSVRNV
+505 QFRSNPSVRDI
-516 FVKQTAEDIKVQ
+516 FAKQTAEDIKIQ
-528 RGDLGL
+528 RGDLDL
-534 PDSDETTELPKI
+534 PDTTTSTLPKI

-551 QDNVE
+551 AE
-556 KEEEAEANFKEEAR
+556 TPEEEPNSDTKEDAR
-570 DRKSEQAEKERNM
+570 ERKSEQAEKERNM

-590 DDAIRGL
+590 DDPIRGL

>member
-1 MSNILSNLID
+1 MANIFSNFINS
-11 TAGKW
+11 AGQW
-16 VNETFIDTSE
+16 INETFIDTTE

-42 QLGLDTYETGTKTK
+42 RLGLDIYETNNQSK

-62 QVLWTLKNRN
+62 QIFWTLRDRN
-72 ELFNRIDSIAD
+72 ILFNRIDAIAD

-99 NEVNNSNEMFIKYT
+99 NEVNNSNEFFVKYT
-113 DPENPEKAAQ
+113 DNENPEKAEM
-123 FTEDIRKMIRRTGFL
+123 FTEDIRQMIRRTGFL

-158 KQAEYGRGIIEVVDD
+158 KKGENGRGIIEVVDD
-173 IDLRDHIAIYSK
+173 IELRDHIAIYSK

-190 AVRLKHGRRSAALDG
+190 AVRLKQGRRSASVLDG
-205 DFIPASKIAHFM
+205 DFIPASQIAHFM

-223 NLHIV
+223 NLHITV
-228 IDNKNYER
+228 GGKNYEK

-244 IRCAA
+244 IRCAS

-283 GVGVSPEQDIGKITK
+283 GVGVSPEQDLGKITK

-313 VINSI
+313 VLNSI
-318 QSDLISQETLLK
+318 QSDLINQETLLK
-330 NMNTIELIPYD
+330 NMNTIELVPYD

-351 ISLNYGET
+351 IMLNYGET

-365 NDVRKTIAMAVGI
+365 NDIRKTIAMAVGI

-418 GLRDFAYDH
+418 GIKDFAYDH
-427 LKTKYSTEE
+427 LRVKYSNEA
-436 GILKRDVD
+436 GVLKRDID
-444 KDKIEVIFES
+444 RDKIEVIFQS

-468 LRGEMMSSLLSVVDS
+468 LRGEMMSSLLSVIDS
-483 VAGSPNIDVK
+483 VAGSPNVQVK
-493 VSTDAFL
+493 VITDNFL
-500 EMWQS
+500 DMWRD
-505 QFRNTPSVRNV
+505 QFRSNPSVRDI
-516 FVKQTAEDIKVQ
+516 FAKQTAEDIKIQ
-528 RGDLGL
+528 RGDLDL
-534 PDSDETTELPKI
+534 SDTTTSTLPKI

-551 QDNVE
+551 AE
-556 KEEEAEANFKEEAR
+556 TPEEAPNSDTKEDAR
-570 DRKSEQAEKERNM
+570 ERKSEQAEKERNM

-590 DDAIRGL
+590 DDPIRGL

>member
-1 MSNILSNLID
+1 MANIFSNFINS
-11 TAGKW
+11 AGQW
-16 VNETFIDTSE
+16 INETFIDTTE

-42 QLGLDTYETGTKTK
+42 RLGLDIYETNNQSK

-62 QVLWTLKNRN
+62 QIFWTLRDRN
-72 ELFNRIDSIAD
+72 ILFNRIDAIAD

-99 NEVNNSNEMFIKYT
+99 NEVNNSNEFFVKYT
-113 DPENPEKAAQ
+113 DNENPEKAEM
-123 FTEDIRKMIRRTGFL
+123 FTEDIRQMIRRTGFL

-158 KQAEYGRGIIEVVDD
+158 KKGENGRGIIEVVDD
-173 IDLRDHIAIYSK
+173 IELRDHIAIYSK

-190 AVRLKHGRRSAALDG
+190 AVRLKQGRRSASVLDG
-205 DFIPASKIAHFM
+205 DFIPASQIAHFM

-223 NLHIV
+223 NLHITV
-228 IDNKNYER
+228 GGKNYEK

-244 IRCAA
+244 IRCAS

-283 GVGVSPEQDIGKITK
+283 GVGVSPEQDLGKITK

-313 VINSI
+313 VLNSI
-318 QSDLISQETLLK
+318 QSDLINQETLLK
-330 NMNTIELIPYD
+330 NMNTIELVPYD

-351 ISLNYGET
+351 IMLNYGET

-365 NDVRKTIAMAVGI
+365 NDIRKTIAMAVGI

-418 GLRDFAYDH
+418 GIKDFAYDH
-427 LKTKYSTEE
+427 LRVKYSNEA
-436 GILKRDVD
+436 GILKRDID
-444 KDKIEVIFES
+444 RDKIEVIFQS

-468 LRGEMMSSLLSVVDS
+468 LRGEMMSSLLSVIDS
-483 VAGSPNIDVK
+483 VAGSPNVQVK
-493 VSTDAFL
+493 VITDNFL
-500 EMWQS
+500 DMWRD
-505 QFRNTPSVRNV
+505 QFRSNPSVRDI
-516 FVKQTAEDIKVQ
+516 FAKQTAEDIKIQ
-528 RGDLGL
+528 RGDLDL
-534 PDSDETTELPKI
+534 PDTTTSTLPKI
-546 EVPVQ
+546 EVPIQ
-551 QDNVE
+551 AE
-556 KEEEAEANFKEEAR
+556 TPEEAPNSDTKEDAR
-570 DRKSEQAEKERNM
+570 ERKSEQAEKERNM

-590 DDAIRGL
+590 DDPIRGL

>member
-1 MSNILSNLID
+1 M
-11 TAGKW
+11 
-16 VNETFIDTSE
+16 
-26 LRRQLKGFHAV
+26 
-37 DTPLS
+37 
-42 QLGLDTYETGTKTK
+42 
-56 KQQLDK
+56 DK
-62 QVLWTLKNRN
+62 QIFWTLRDRN
-72 ELFNRIDSIAD
+72 ILFNRIDAIAD

-99 NEVNNSNEMFIKYT
+99 NEVNNSNEFFVKYT
-113 DPENPEKAAQ
+113 DNENPEKAEM
-123 FTEDIRKMIRRTGFL
+123 FTEDIRQMIRRTGFL

-158 KQAEYGRGIIEVVDD
+158 KKGENGRGIIEVVDD
-173 IDLRDHIAIYSK
+173 IELRDHIAIYSK

-190 AVRLKHGRRSAALDG
+190 AVRLKQGRRSASVLDG
-205 DFIPASKIAHFM
+205 DFIPASQIAHFM

-223 NLHIV
+223 NLHITV
-228 IDNKNYER
+228 GGKNYEK

-244 IRCAA
+244 IRCAS

-283 GVGVSPEQDIGKITK
+283 GVGVSPEQDLGKITK

-313 VINSI
+313 VLNSI
-318 QSDLISQETLLK
+318 QSDLINQETLLK
-330 NMNTIELIPYD
+330 NMNTIELVPYD

-351 ISLNYGET
+351 IMLNYGET

-365 NDVRKTIAMAVGI
+365 NDIRKTIAMAVGI

-406 MMLSRIQILIAK
+406 MMLSRVQILIAK
-418 GLRDFAYDH
+418 GIKDFAYDH
-427 LKTKYSTEE
+427 LSVKYSNEA
-436 GILKRDVD
+436 GILKRDID
-444 KDKIEVIFES
+444 RDKIEVIFQS

-468 LRGEMMSSLLSVVDS
+468 LRGEMMSSLLSVIDS
-483 VAGSPNIDVK
+483 VAGSPNVQVK
-493 VSTDAFL
+493 VITDNFL
-500 EMWQS
+500 DMWRD
-505 QFRNTPSVRNV
+505 QFRSNPSVRDI
-516 FVKQTAEDIKVQ
+516 FAKQTAEDIKIQ
-528 RGDLGL
+528 RGDLDL
-534 PDSDETTELPKI
+534 PDTTTSTLPKI

-551 QDNVE
+551 AE
-556 KEEEAEANFKEEAR
+556 TPEEAPNSDTKEDAR
-570 DRKSEQAEKERNM
+570 ERKSEQAEKERNM

-590 DDAIRGL
+590 DRRSFRAMAAISDTDF
-597 LG
+597 

>member
-1 MSNILSNLID
+1 MANIFSNFINS
-11 TAGKW
+11 AGQW
-16 VNETFIDTSE
+16 INETFIDTTE

-42 QLGLDTYETGTKTK
+42 RLGLDIYETNNQSK

-62 QVLWTLKNRN
+62 QIFWTLRDRN
-72 ELFNRIDSIAD
+72 ILFNRIDAIAD

-99 NEVNNSNEMFIKYT
+99 NEVNNSNEFFVKYT
-113 DPENPEKAAQ
+113 DNENPEKAEM
-123 FTEDIRKMIRRTGFL
+123 FTEDIRQMIRRTGFL

-158 KQAEYGRGIIEVVDD
+158 KRGENGRGIIEVVDD
-173 IDLRDHIAIYSK
+173 IELRDHLAIYSK

-190 AVRLKHGRRSAALDG
+190 AVRLKQGRRSQSVLDG
-205 DFIPASKIAHFM
+205 DFIPASQIAHFM

-223 NLHIV
+223 NLHITV
-228 IDNKNYER
+228 GGKNYEK

-244 IRCAA
+244 IRCAS

-283 GVGVSPEQDIGKITK
+283 GVGVSPEQDLGKVTK

-313 VINSI
+313 VLSSI
-318 QSDLISQETLLK
+318 QSDLINQETLLK
-330 NMNTIELIPYD
+330 NMNTIELVPYD

-351 ISLNYGET
+351 IMLNYGET

-365 NDVRKTIAMAVGI
+365 NDIRKTIAMAVGI

-406 MMLSRIQILIAK
+406 MMLSRVQILIAK
-418 GLRDFAYDH
+418 GIKDFAYDH
-427 LKTKYSTEE
+427 LRVKYSNEA
-436 GILKRDVD
+436 GILKRDID
-444 KDKIEVIFES
+444 RDKIEVIFQS

-468 LRGEMMSSLLSVVDS
+468 LRGEMMSSLLSVIDS
-483 VAGSPNIDVK
+483 VAGSPNVQVK
-493 VSTDAFL
+493 VITDNFL
-500 EMWQS
+500 DMWRD
-505 QFRNTPSVRNV
+505 QFRSNPSVRDI
-516 FVKQTAEDIKVQ
+516 FAKQTAEDSKIQ
-528 RGDLGL
+528 RGDLDF
-534 PDSDETTELPKI
+534 PDTTTSTLPKI

-551 QDNVE
+551 AE
-556 KEEEAEANFKEEAR
+556 TPEEEPNSDTKEDAR
-570 DRKSEQAEKERNM
+570 ERKSEQAEKERNM

-590 DDAIRGL
+590 DDPIRGL

>member
-1 MSNILSNLID
+1 MANIFSNFINS
-11 TAGKW
+11 AGQW
-16 VNETFIDTSE
+16 INETFIDTTE

-42 QLGLDTYETGTKTK
+42 RLGLDIYETNNQSK

-62 QVLWTLKNRN
+62 QIFWTLRDRN
-72 ELFNRIDSIAD
+72 ILFNRIDTIAD

-99 NEVNNSNEMFIKYT
+99 NEVNNSNEFFVKYT
-113 DPENPEKAAQ
+113 DNENPEKAEM
-123 FTEDIRKMIRRTGFL
+123 FTEDIRQMIRRTGFL

-158 KQAEYGRGIIEVVDD
+158 KRGENGRGIIEVVDD
-173 IDLRDHIAIYSK
+173 IELRDHIAIYSK

-190 AVRLKHGRRSAALDG
+190 AVRLKQGRRSQSVLDG
-205 DFIPASKIAHFM
+205 DFIPASQIAHFM

-223 NLHIV
+223 NLHITV
-228 IDNKNYER
+228 GGKNYEK

-244 IRCAA
+244 IRCAS

-283 GVGVSPEQDIGKITK
+283 GVGVSPEQDLGKVTK

-313 VINSI
+313 VLSSI
-318 QSDLISQETLLK
+318 QSDLINQETLLK
-330 NMNTIELIPYD
+330 NMNTIELVPYD

-351 ISLNYGET
+351 IMLNYGET

-365 NDVRKTIAMAVGI
+365 NDIRKTIAMAVGI

-406 MMLSRIQILIAK
+406 MMLSRVQILIAK
-418 GLRDFAYDH
+418 GIKDFAYDH
-427 LKTKYSTEE
+427 LRVKYSNEA
-436 GILKRDVD
+436 GVLKRDID
-444 KDKIEVIFES
+444 RDKIEVIFQS

-468 LRGEMMSSLLSVVDS
+468 LRGEMMSSLLSVIDS
-483 VAGSPNIDVK
+483 VAGSPNVQVK
-493 VSTDAFL
+493 VITDNFL
-500 EMWQS
+500 DMWRD
-505 QFRNTPSVRNV
+505 QFRSNPSVRDI
-516 FVKQTAEDIKVQ
+516 FAKQTAEDIKIQ
-528 RGDLGL
+528 RGDLDL
-534 PDSDETTELPKI
+534 PDTTTSTLPKI

-551 QDNVE
+551 AE
-556 KEEEAEANFKEEAR
+556 TPEEEPNSDTKEDAR
-570 DRKSEQAEKERNM
+570 ERKSEQAEKERNM

-590 DDAIRGL
+590 DDPIRGL

>member
-1 MSNILSNLID
+1 MANIFSNFINS
-11 TAGKW
+11 AGQW
-16 VNETFIDTSE
+16 INETFIDTTE

-42 QLGLDTYETGTKTK
+42 RLGLDMYETNNNSK

-62 QVLWTLKNRN
+62 QIYWTLRDRN
-72 ELFNRIDSIAD
+72 MLFNRIDAIAD

-99 NEVNNSNEMFIKYT
+99 NEVNNSNEFFVKYT
-113 DPENPEKAAQ
+113 DPEDPEKAEM

-158 KQAEYGRGIIEVVDD
+158 KTAENGRGIIEVVDD
-173 IDLRDHIAIYSK
+173 IELRDHIAVYSK

-190 AVRLKHGRRSAALDG
+190 AVRLKQGRRSSSVLDG

-223 NLHIV
+223 NLHITV
-228 IDNKNYER
+228 GGKNYDR

-244 IRCAA
+244 VRCAS

-283 GVGVSPEQDIGKITK
+283 GVGISPEQDISKITK

-313 VINSI
+313 VLSSI

-351 ISLNYGET
+351 IMLNYGET

-406 MMLSRIQILIAK
+406 MMLSRVQILIAK
-418 GLRDFAYDH
+418 GIRDFAYDH
-427 LKTKYSTEE
+427 LRVKYSNEA
-436 GILKRDVD
+436 GILKRDID
-444 KDKIEVIFES
+444 KDKIEVIFQS

-468 LRGEMMSSLLSVVDS
+468 LRGEMMSSLLSVIDS
-483 VAGSPNIDVK
+483 VAGSPNIEVK
-493 VSTDAFL
+493 VITDNFL
-500 EMWQS
+500 GMWRD
-505 QFRNTPSVRNV
+505 QFRSNPSVRDI
-516 FVKQTAEDIKVQ
+516 FERQTAEDIKIQ
-528 RGDLGL
+528 RGDLDL
-534 PDSDETTELPKI
+534 PDTSTSTVPKI

-551 QDNVE
+551 ADEQPEAPNSDT
-556 KEEEAEANFKEEAR
+556 KEDAR
-570 DRKSEQAEKERNM
+570 ERKSEQAEKERNM

-590 DDAIRGL
+590 DDPIRGL

>member
-1 MSNILSNLID
+1 MANIFSNFINS
-11 TAGKW
+11 AGQW
-16 VNETFIDTSE
+16 INETFIDTTE

-42 QLGLDTYETGTKTK
+42 RLGLDIYETNNQSK

-62 QVLWTLKNRN
+62 QIFWTLRDRN
-72 ELFNRIDSIAD
+72 ILFNRIDAIAD

-99 NEVNNSNEMFIKYT
+99 NEVNNSNEFFVKYT
-113 DPENPEKAAQ
+113 DNENPEKAEM
-123 FTEDIRKMIRRTGFL
+123 FTEDIRQMIRRTGFL

-158 KQAEYGRGIIEVVDD
+158 KKGENGRGIIEVVDD
-173 IDLRDHIAIYSK
+173 IELRDHLAIYSK

-190 AVRLKHGRRSAALDG
+190 AVRLKQGRRSTSVLDG
-205 DFIPASKIAHFM
+205 DFIPASQIAHFM

-223 NLHIV
+223 NLHITV
-228 IDNKNYER
+228 GGKNYEK

-244 IRCAA
+244 IRCAS

-283 GVGVSPEQDIGKITK
+283 GVGVSPEQDLGKITK

-313 VINSI
+313 VLNSI
-318 QSDLISQETLLK
+318 QSDLINQETLLK
-330 NMNTIELIPYD
+330 NMNTIELVPYD

-351 ISLNYGET
+351 IMLNYGET

-365 NDVRKTIAMAVGI
+365 NDIRKTIAMAVGI

-418 GLRDFAYDH
+418 GIKDFAYDH
-427 LKTKYSTEE
+427 LRVKYSNEA
-436 GILKRDVD
+436 GVLKRDID
-444 KDKIEVIFES
+444 RDKIEVIFQS

-468 LRGEMMSSLLSVVDS
+468 LRGEMMSSLLSVIDS
-483 VAGSPNIDVK
+483 VAGSPNVQVK
-493 VSTDAFL
+493 VITDNFL
-500 EMWQS
+500 DMWRD
-505 QFRNTPSVRNV
+505 QFRSNPSVRDI
-516 FVKQTAEDIKVQ
+516 FAKQTAEDIKIQ
-528 RGDLGL
+528 RGDLDL
-534 PDSDETTELPKI
+534 PDTTTSTLPKI

-551 QDNVE
+551 AE
-556 KEEEAEANFKEEAR
+556 TPEEEPNSDTKEDAR
-570 DRKSEQAEKERNM
+570 ERKSEQAEKERNM

-590 DDAIRGL
+590 DDPIRGL

>member
-1 MSNILSNLID
+1 MANIFSNFINS
-11 TAGKW
+11 AGQW
-16 VNETFIDTSE
+16 INETFIDTTE

-42 QLGLDTYETGTKTK
+42 RLGLDIYETNNQSK

-62 QVLWTLKNRN
+62 QIFWTLRDRN
-72 ELFNRIDSIAD
+72 ILFNRIDAIAD

-99 NEVNNSNEMFIKYT
+99 NEVNNSNEFFVKYT
-113 DPENPEKAAQ
+113 DNENPEKAEM
-123 FTEDIRKMIRRTGFL
+123 FTEDIRQMIRRTGFL

-158 KQAEYGRGIIEVVDD
+158 KKGENGRGIIEVVDD
-173 IDLRDHIAIYSK
+173 IELRDHIAIYSK

-190 AVRLKHGRRSAALDG
+190 AVRLKQGRRSQSVLDG
-205 DFIPASKIAHFM
+205 DFIPASQIAHFM

-223 NLHIV
+223 NLHITV
-228 IDNKNYER
+228 GGKNYEK

-244 IRCAA
+244 IRCAS

-283 GVGVSPEQDIGKITK
+283 GVGVSPEQDLGKITK

-313 VINSI
+313 VLNSI
-318 QSDLISQETLLK
+318 QSDLINQETLLK
-330 NMNTIELIPYD
+330 NMNTIELVPYD

-351 ISLNYGET
+351 IMLNYGET

-365 NDVRKTIAMAVGI
+365 NDIRKTIAMAVGI

-418 GLRDFAYDH
+418 GIKDFAYDH
-427 LKTKYSTEE
+427 LRVKYSNEA
-436 GILKRDVD
+436 GVLKRDID
-444 KDKIEVIFES
+444 RDKIEVIFQS

-468 LRGEMMSSLLSVVDS
+468 LRGEMMSSLLSVIDS
-483 VAGSPNIDVK
+483 VAGSPNVQVK
-493 VSTDAFL
+493 VITDNFL
-500 EMWQS
+500 DMWRD
-505 QFRNTPSVRNV
+505 QFRSNPSVRDI
-516 FVKQTAEDIKVQ
+516 FAKQTAEDIKIQ
-528 RGDLGL
+528 RGDLDL
-534 PDSDETTELPKI
+534 PDTTTSTLPKI

-551 QDNVE
+551 AE
-556 KEEEAEANFKEEAR
+556 TPEEAPNSDTKEDAR
-570 DRKSEQAEKERNM
+570 ERKSEQAEKERNM

-590 DDAIRGL
+590 DDPIRGL

>member
-1 MSNILSNLID
+1 MANIFSNFINS
-11 TAGKW
+11 AGQW
-16 VNETFIDTSE
+16 INETFIDTTE

-42 QLGLDTYETGTKTK
+42 RLGLDIYETNNQSK

-62 QVLWTLKNRN
+62 QIFWTLRDRN
-72 ELFNRIDSIAD
+72 ILFNRIDAIAD

-99 NEVNNSNEMFIKYT
+99 NEVNNSNEFFVKYT
-113 DPENPEKAAQ
+113 DNENPEKAEM
-123 FTEDIRKMIRRTGFL
+123 FTEDIRQMIRRTGFL

-158 KQAEYGRGIIEVVDD
+158 KKGENGRGIIEVVDD
-173 IDLRDHIAIYSK
+173 IELRDHIAIYSK

-190 AVRLKHGRRSAALDG
+190 AVRLKQGRRSVSVLDG
-205 DFIPASKIAHFM
+205 DFIPASQIAHFM

-223 NLHIV
+223 NLHITV
-228 IDNKNYER
+228 GGKNYEK

-244 IRCAA
+244 IRCAS

-283 GVGVSPEQDIGKITK
+283 GVGVSPEQDLGKITK

-313 VINSI
+313 VLNSI
-318 QSDLISQETLLK
+318 QSDLINQETLLK
-330 NMNTIELIPYD
+330 NMNTIELVPYD

-351 ISLNYGET
+351 IMLNYGET

-365 NDVRKTIAMAVGI
+365 NDIRKTIAMAVGI

-418 GLRDFAYDH
+418 GIKDFAYDH
-427 LKTKYSTEE
+427 LRVKYSNEA
-436 GILKRDVD
+436 GILKRDID
-444 KDKIEVIFES
+444 RDKIEVIFQS

-468 LRGEMMSSLLSVVDS
+468 LRGEMMSSLLSVIDS
-483 VAGSPNIDVK
+483 VAGSPNVQVK
-493 VSTDAFL
+493 VITDNFL
-500 EMWQS
+500 DMWRD
-505 QFRNTPSVRNV
+505 QFRSNPSVRDI
-516 FVKQTAEDIKVQ
+516 FAKQTAEDIKIQ
-528 RGDLGL
+528 RGDLDL
-534 PDSDETTELPKI
+534 PDTTTSTLPKI

-551 QDNVE
+551 AE
-556 KEEEAEANFKEEAR
+556 TPEEAPNSDTKEDAR
-570 DRKSEQAEKERNM
+570 ERKSEQAEKERNM

-590 DDAIRGL
+590 DDPIRGL

>member
-1 MSNILSNLID
+1 MANIFSNFINS
-11 TAGKW
+11 AGQW
-16 VNETFIDTSE
+16 INETFIDTTE

-42 QLGLDTYETGTKTK
+42 RLGLDIYETNNQSK

-62 QVLWTLKNRN
+62 QIFWTLRDRN
-72 ELFNRIDSIAD
+72 ILFNRIDAIAD

-99 NEVNNSNEMFIKYT
+99 NEVNNSNEFFVKYT
-113 DPENPEKAAQ
+113 DNENPEKAEM
-123 FTEDIRKMIRRTGFL
+123 FTEDIRQMIRRTGIL

-158 KQAEYGRGIIEVVDD
+158 KKGENGRGIIEVVDD
-173 IDLRDHIAIYSK
+173 IELRDHIAIYSK

-190 AVRLKHGRRSAALDG
+190 AVRLKQGRRSASVLDG
-205 DFIPASKIAHFM
+205 DFIPASQIAHFM

-223 NLHIV
+223 NLHITV
-228 IDNKNYER
+228 GGKNYEK

-244 IRCAA
+244 IRCAS

-283 GVGVSPEQDIGKITK
+283 GVGVSPEQDLGKITK

-313 VINSI
+313 VLNSI
-318 QSDLISQETLLK
+318 QSDLINQETLLK
-330 NMNTIELIPYD
+330 NMNTIELVPYD

-351 ISLNYGET
+351 IMLNYGET

-365 NDVRKTIAMAVGI
+365 NDIRKTIAMAVGI

-418 GLRDFAYDH
+418 GIKDFAYDH
-427 LKTKYSTEE
+427 LRVKYSNEA
-436 GILKRDVD
+436 GVLKRDID
-444 KDKIEVIFES
+444 RDKIEVIFQS

-468 LRGEMMSSLLSVVDS
+468 LRGEMMSSLLSVIDS
-483 VAGSPNIDVK
+483 VAGSPNVQVK
-493 VSTDAFL
+493 VITDNFL
-500 EMWQS
+500 DMWRD
-505 QFRNTPSVRNV
+505 QFRSNPSVRDI
-516 FVKQTAEDIKVQ
+516 FAKQTAEDIKIQ
-528 RGDLGL
+528 RGDLDL
-534 PDSDETTELPKI
+534 PDTTTSTLPKI

-551 QDNVE
+551 AE
-556 KEEEAEANFKEEAR
+556 TPEEAPNSDTKEDAR
-570 DRKSEQAEKERNM
+570 ERKSEQAEKERNM

-590 DDAIRGL
+590 DDPIRGL

>member
-1 MSNILSNLID
+1 MANIFSNFINS
-11 TAGKW
+11 AGQW
-16 VNETFIDTSE
+16 INETFIDTTE

-42 QLGLDTYETGTKTK
+42 RLGLDIYETNNQSK

-62 QVLWTLKNRN
+62 QIFWTLRDRN
-72 ELFNRIDSIAD
+72 ILFNRIDAIAD

-99 NEVNNSNEMFIKYT
+99 NEVNNSNEFFVKYT
-113 DPENPEKAAQ
+113 DNENPEKAEM
-123 FTEDIRKMIRRTGFL
+123 FTEDIRQMIRRTGFL

-158 KQAEYGRGIIEVVDD
+158 KKGENGRGIIEVVDD
-173 IDLRDHIAIYSK
+173 IELRDHIAIYSK

-190 AVRLKHGRRSAALDG
+190 AVRLKQGRRSQSVLDG
-205 DFIPASKIAHFM
+205 DFIPASQIAHFM

-223 NLHIV
+223 NLHITV
-228 IDNKNYER
+228 GGKNYEK

-244 IRCAA
+244 IRCAS

-283 GVGVSPEQDIGKITK
+283 GVGVSPEQDLGKVTK

-313 VINSI
+313 VLSSI
-318 QSDLISQETLLK
+318 QSDLINQETLLK
-330 NMNTIELIPYD
+330 NMNTIELVPYD

-351 ISLNYGET
+351 IMLNYGET

-365 NDVRKTIAMAVGI
+365 NDIRKTIAMAVGI

-406 MMLSRIQILIAK
+406 MMLSRVQILIAK
-418 GLRDFAYDH
+418 GIKDFAYDH
-427 LKTKYSTEE
+427 LRVKYSNEA
-436 GILKRDVD
+436 GVLKRDID
-444 KDKIEVIFES
+444 RDKIEVIFQS

-468 LRGEMMSSLLSVVDS
+468 LRGEMMSSLLSVIDS
-483 VAGSPNIDVK
+483 VAGSPNVQVK
-493 VSTDAFL
+493 VITDNFL
-500 EMWQS
+500 DMWRD
-505 QFRNTPSVRNV
+505 QFRSNPSVRDI
-516 FVKQTAEDIKVQ
+516 FAKQTAEDIKIQ
-528 RGDLGL
+528 RGDLDL
-534 PDSDETTELPKI
+534 PDTTTSTLPKI

-551 QDNVE
+551 AE
-556 KEEEAEANFKEEAR
+556 TPEEEPNSDTKEDAR
-570 DRKSEQAEKERNM
+570 ERKSEQAEKERNM

-590 DDAIRGL
+590 DDPIRGL

>member
-1 MSNILSNLID
+1 MANIFSNFINS
-11 TAGKW
+11 AGQW
-16 VNETFIDTSE
+16 INETFIDTTE

-42 QLGLDTYETGTKTK
+42 RLGLDIYETNNQSK

-62 QVLWTLKNRN
+62 QIFWTLRDRN
-72 ELFNRIDSIAD
+72 ILFNRIDAIAD

-99 NEVNNSNEMFIKYT
+99 NEVNNSNEFFVKYT
-113 DPENPEKAAQ
+113 DNENPEKAEM
-123 FTEDIRKMIRRTGFL
+123 FTEDIRQMIRRTGFL

-158 KQAEYGRGIIEVVDD
+158 KKGENGRGIIEVVDD
-173 IDLRDHIAIYSK
+173 IELRDHIAIYSK

-190 AVRLKHGRRSAALDG
+190 AVRLKQGRRSASVLAG
-205 DFIPASKIAHFM
+205 DFIPASQIAHVL

-223 NLHIV
+223 NLHITV
-228 IDNKNYER
+228 GGKNYEK

-244 IRCAA
+244 IRCAS

-283 GVGVSPEQDIGKITK
+283 GVGVSPEQDLGKITK

-313 VINSI
+313 VLNSI
-318 QSDLISQETLLK
+318 QSDLINQETLLK
-330 NMNTIELIPYD
+330 NMNTIELVPYD

-351 ISLNYGET
+351 IMLNYGET

-365 NDVRKTIAMAVGI
+365 NDIRKTIAMAVGI

-418 GLRDFAYDH
+418 GIKDFAYDH
-427 LKTKYSTEE
+427 LRVKYSNEA
-436 GILKRDVD
+436 GILKRDID
-444 KDKIEVIFES
+444 RDKIEVIFQS

-468 LRGEMMSSLLSVVDS
+468 LRGEMMSSLLSVIDS
-483 VAGSPNIDVK
+483 VAGSPNVQVK
-493 VSTDAFL
+493 VITDNFL
-500 EMWQS
+500 DMWRD
-505 QFRNTPSVRNV
+505 QFRSNPSVRDI
-516 FVKQTAEDIKVQ
+516 FAKQTAEDIKIQ
-528 RGDLGL
+528 RGDLDL
-534 PDSDETTELPKI
+534 PDTTTSTLPKI

-551 QDNVE
+551 AE
-556 KEEEAEANFKEEAR
+556 TPEEAPNSDTKEDAR
-570 DRKSEQAEKERNM
+570 ERKSEQAEKERNM

-590 DDAIRGL
+590 DDPIRGL

>member
-1 MSNILSNLID
+1 MANIFSNFINS
-11 TAGKW
+11 AGQW
-16 VNETFIDTSE
+16 INETFIDTTE

-42 QLGLDTYETGTKTK
+42 RLGLDIYETNNQSK

-62 QVLWTLKNRN
+62 QIFWTLRDRN
-72 ELFNRIDSIAD
+72 ILFNRIDAIAD

-99 NEVNNSNEMFIKYT
+99 NEVNNSNEFFVKYT
-113 DPENPEKAAQ
+113 DNENPEKAEM
-123 FTEDIRKMIRRTGFL
+123 FTEDIRQMIRRTGFL

-158 KQAEYGRGIIEVVDD
+158 KKGENGRGIIEVVDD
-173 IDLRDHIAIYSK
+173 IELRDHIAIYSK

-190 AVRLKHGRRSAALDG
+190 AVRLKQGRRSASVLDG
-205 DFIPASKIAHFM
+205 DFIPASQIAHFM

-223 NLHIV
+223 NLHITV
-228 IDNKNYER
+228 GGKNYEK

-244 IRCAA
+244 IRCAS

-283 GVGVSPEQDIGKITK
+283 GVGVSPEQDLGKITK

-313 VINSI
+313 VLNSI
-318 QSDLISQETLLK
+318 QSDLINQETLLK
-330 NMNTIELIPYD
+330 NMNTIELVPYD

-351 ISLNYGET
+351 IMLNYGET

-365 NDVRKTIAMAVGI
+365 NDIRKTIAMAVGI

-395 EDTIQTNPCYS
+395 EDTVQTNPCYS

-418 GLRDFAYDH
+418 GIKDFAYDH
-427 LKTKYSTEE
+427 IRVKYSNEA
-436 GILKRDVD
+436 GVLKRDID
-444 KDKIEVIFES
+444 RDKIEVIFQS

-468 LRGEMMSSLLSVVDS
+468 LRGEMMSSLLSVIDS
-483 VAGSPNIDVK
+483 VAGSPNVQVK
-493 VSTDAFL
+493 VITDNFL
-500 EMWQS
+500 DMWRD
-505 QFRNTPSVRNV
+505 QFRSNPSVRDI
-516 FVKQTAEDIKVQ
+516 FAKQTAEDIKIQ
-528 RGDLGL
+528 RGDLDL
-534 PDSDETTELPKI
+534 PDTTTSTLPKI

-551 QDNVE
+551 AE
-556 KEEEAEANFKEEAR
+556 TPEEAPNSDTKEDAR
-570 DRKSEQAEKERNM
+570 ERKSEQAEKERNM

-590 DDAIRGL
+590 DDPIRGL